1 VTTRNP
7 HPELAKNLALIGGRG
22 CGKSSIAKRLARTN
36 RNFMLF
42 SLDSLIRYECDS
54 KSIPQ
59 IVAEQGWRG
68 FREREYDVLL
78 RASAFPGG
86 ALIDCG
92 GGVVVDLDDDGK
104 EIYSER
110 KVTALR
116 RHSLVVYLSRPTE
129 YLLARIGRDPNRPAL
144 SAEESF
150 EQIMARREPWYR
162 KAADHVVEC
171 GDRSKLELAR
181 DVLTWFYERL
191 DIDPAEATR
200 TLR

>member
-1 VTTRNP
+1 MTTRHP

-36 RNFMLF
+36 RHFMLF

-54 KSIPQ
+54 KSIPE

-78 RASAFPGG
+78 RASGFPGG

-92 GGVVVDLDDDGK
+92 GGVVVDLDEDGR

-110 KVTALR
+110 KITALR
-116 RHSLVVYLSRPTE
+116 RHSLVVYLSRPTG
-129 YLLARIGRDPNRPAL
+129 YLRARIARDPNRPPL

-150 EQIMARREPWYR
+150 EEIMARREPWYR
-162 KAADHVVEC
+162 QAADHVLEC
-171 GDRSKLELAR
+171 GHRPKLDLAR
-181 DVLTWFYERL
+181 EVLTWFYGKLE
-191 DIDPAEATR
+191 IDPAEATR
-200 TLR
+200 ALR